1 MLKVF
6 KINFYKSTDELE
18 DLYDYFSELDKEKL
32 NELDTESYFDYDDLS
47 GNYTLL
53 IIASHIEV
61 DKYVKIIRDNTLKV
75 DYLDISDDILK
86 SKYDLEYDL
95 TLLINEEN
103 EIKFDFFIHDLNN
116 WILENLDID
125 NVLDRI
131 SEIGID
137 NLSKIEKEFLENYKI

>member
-32 NELDTESYFDYDDLS
+32 NELDTESYFDYDDLD
-47 GNYTLL
+47 GNYRLLL
-53 IIASHIEV
+53 IASSIDL
-61 DKYVKIIRDNTLKV
+61 DKYIKIIRDNNLKV
-75 DYLDISDDILK
+75 DYLDISNDILK
-86 SKYDLEYDL
+86 FKYNLESDLFY
-95 TLLINEEN
+95 LISDEN
-103 EIKFDFFIHDLNN
+103 EIKFYFFIHDLNN

>member
-6 KINFYKSTDELE
+6 KINFYKSTAELE

-61 DKYVKIIRDNTLKV
+61 DKYIKIIRDNNLKV
-75 DYLDISDDILK
+75 DYLDISNDILK
-86 SKYDLEYDL
+86 FKYNLESDLFY
-95 TLLINEEN
+95 LISDEN

-116 WILENLDID
+116 WILENLYID

>member
-6 KINFYKSTDELE
+6 KINFYKSNTELE
-18 DLYDYFSELDKEKL
+18 DLYEYFSELDKEKL
-32 NELDTESYFDYDDLS
+32 NELDTESYFDYDDLD

-53 IIASHIEV
+53 IIASAI
-61 DKYVKIIRDNTLKV
+61 DLNKYIKIIRDNNLKV
-75 DYLDISDDILK
+75 DYLDISNDILK
-86 SKYDLEYDL
+86 FKYDLESDL
-95 TLLINEEN
+95 FYLINDEN
-103 EIKFDFFIHDLNN
+103 DIKFDFFIHDLNN

-125 NVLDRI
+125 DVLDRI

>member
-131 SEIGID
+131 SEVGID

>member
-61 DKYVKIIRDNTLKV
+61 DKYIKIIRDNTLKV

-131 SEIGID
+131 SEVGID

>member
-6 KINFYKSTDELE
+6 KINFYKSTGELE

-32 NELDTESYFDYDDLS
+32 NDLDTESYFDYDDLD

-61 DKYVKIIRDNTLKV
+61 DKYIKIIRDNNLKV
-75 DYLDISDDILK
+75 DYLDISNDILK
-86 SKYDLEYDL
+86 SKYDLESDL
-95 TLLINEEN
+95 FYLINEEN

-125 NVLDRI
+125 YVLDRI
-131 SEIGID
+131 SEVGIN

>member
-6 KINFYKSTDELE
+6 KIKFYKSTGELE

-32 NELDTESYFDYDDLS
+32 NELDTESYFDYDDLD
-47 GNYTLL
+47 GNYILLL
-53 IIASHIEV
+53 ISSSIDL
-61 DKYVKIIRDNTLKV
+61 DKYIKIIRDNNLKV
-75 DYLDISDDILK
+75 DYLDISNDILK
-86 SKYDLEYDL
+86 FKYNLESDLFY
-95 TLLINEEN
+95 LISDEN

-125 NVLDRI
+125 DVLDRI

-137 NLSKIEKEFLENYKI
+137 NLGKIEKEFLENYKI

>member
-6 KINFYKSTDELE
+6 KIKFYKSTGELE

-32 NELDTESYFDYDDLS
+32 NELDTESYFDYDDLD
-47 GNYTLL
+47 GNYRLLL
-53 IIASHIEV
+53 IASSIDL
-61 DKYVKIIRDNTLKV
+61 DKYIKIIRDNNLKV
-75 DYLDISDDILK
+75 DYLDISNDILK
-86 SKYDLEYDL
+86 FKYNLESDLFY
-95 TLLINEEN
+95 LISDEN

-125 NVLDRI
+125 DVLDRI

-137 NLSKIEKEFLENYKI
+137 NLGKIEKEFLENYKI

>member
-6 KINFYKSTDELE
+6 KINFYKSTAELE

-61 DKYVKIIRDNTLKV
+61 DKYIKIIRDNTLKV

-125 NVLDRI
+125 YVLDRI
-131 SEIGID
+131 SEVGIN